1 MRYLKLPRFEAASE
15 RPSRRPLPTD
25 LRWDAPPPS
34 VVGHLSRRQ
43 FLKAITLALAASAV
57 PFRRVT
63 TVWAATRGRYF
74 TGHER
79 ATLAALMDRVIPPDQ
94 DPGAKLL
101 GAPAY
106 LEKLLTAFDYPVP
119 RLFAGGPF
127 SNRNPLPNP
136 DTGQPTRRRPRNSF
150 KLFIAPTYL
159 QELHWRAELFGSAAV
174 PEAAALDAQFGS
186 ALVGLRDLYRSGLKK
201 VDDVAVATFA
211 KPFMRLAGSQQD
223 DVLDLL
229 DAGAF
234 APDPRRD
241 GKTFMDIVIGH
252 TLEGCFAAPEYGG
265 NRKARGW
272 RMVGVEGDS
281 QPLGY
286 SLFAGAT
293 DTYGERADHPLS
305 TPNPDELQGTTV
317 VPKPLSADGQKIQA
331 SIVFLTNGVFGTA
344 GNC

>member
-1 MRYLKLPRFEAASE
+1 MRYLKLPRFEAQPE
-15 RPSRRPLPTD
+15 RPSRRPLPVE
-25 LRWDAPPPS
+25 LRWDAPPSS
-34 VVGHLSRRQ
+34 VVSHLSRRQ
-43 FLKAITLALAASAV
+43 FLKAFTVALAAFAAPWS
-57 PFRRVT
+57 RLQT
-63 TVWAATRGRYF
+63 TWAAARGRYF

-79 ATLAALMDRVIPPDQ
+79 ATLTALMDRIIPPDQ
-94 DPGAKLL
+94 DPGAKTL
-101 GAPAY
+101 GAPVY

-127 SNRNPLPNP
+127 SNRNPYPNP
-136 DTGQPTRRRPRNSF
+136 DTGEPTHRRPRNAF
-150 KLFIAPTYL
+150 KQFIAPTYL
-159 QELHWRAELFGSAAV
+159 QELHWRAELFGSATV

-186 ALVGLRDLYRSGLKK
+186 RLIGLRDLYRTGLKK
-201 VDDVAVATFA
+201 VDDVAVAAFG
-211 KPFMRLAGSQQD
+211 KPFSKLVASQQD
-223 DVLDLL
+223 DVLDML

-265 NRKARGW
+265 NRKVRGW

-293 DTYGERADHPLS
+293 STYGERTDHPLS
-305 TPNPDELQGTTV
+305 SPNPDELQGTTV
-317 VPKPLSADGQKIQA
+317 VAKPLSADGQKIQN
-331 SIVFLTNGVFGTA
+331 SIVFLTNGIFGTA